1 MQESYQWIA
10 EYDDGT
16 LLAEEPGV
24 GFKDI
29 DQKRLKYFVLQPLDE
44 KLPTVALYVSEDMR
58 LIFFRRRAVI
68 PDMEMQELEQTHKE
82 RTLTALGWQKT
93 IHGKNVQFLTFYFPD
108 GRIIHTDD
116 YNAL

>member
-1 MQESYQWIA
+1 RFGRSHFHRVLVCFEKKKVGVMQESYQWIA

-44 KLPTVALYVSEDMR
+44 KLPTVALYVSEGMR

-82 RTLTALGWQKT
+82 R
-93 IHGKNVQFLTFYFPD
+93 
-108 GRIIHTDD
+108 
-116 YNAL
+116 